1 MSELE
6 RSLFQHDIEMSGRLL
21 PPLEATEEDPP
32 EAGVPGTGNPLQA
45 QVSFS
50 ELLPNTLGATL
61 HQFAERLGVP
71 AEACYLVV
79 LCAAASL
86 LPSQTRLVLDPRFGL
101 EAPPILWGGLV
112 GDAGSKEYRIVNTL
126 TRPLEGLQIEHS
138 IQYQSQLN
146 EYKAAMR
153 RRMRGAPIGDPIE
166 RPKPIT
172 LYTHDCTISA
182 IGRILSRQ
190 PEWGL
195 LLKPDGL
202 GDFLQAARARQSRRG
217 TNLPQWLRLYDGC
230 TLKIERGATDPIFVR
245 YPSVS
250 IVGGIQMSVLRAFGN
265 KFVNLGLNLW
275 PRFAWA
281 RVPFVP
287 DPDTESGP
295 FPHPR
300 RLLAVVYHR
309 LQKFPPTQH
318 KLDREGQ
325 ELWNEWDCKFIEP
338 ILSKPVDVIRA
349 MHAETKKRAARI
361 ALVLHWLDAACSGV
375 PPSEAIPANTLGRGI
390 ELALWLQRQ
399 SETIFSE
406 VCGSICQ

>member
-1 MSELE
+1 
-6 RSLFQHDIEMSGRLL
+6 
-21 PPLEATEEDPP
+21 
-32 EAGVPGTGNPLQA
+32 
-45 QVSFS
+45 
-50 ELLPNTLGATL
+50 
-61 HQFAERLGVP
+61 
-71 AEACYLVV
+71 
-79 LCAAASL
+79 
-86 LPSQTRLVLDPRFGL
+86 
-101 EAPPILWGGLV
+101 
-112 GDAGSKEYRIVNTL
+112 
-126 TRPLEGLQIEHS
+126 
-138 IQYQSQLN
+138 
-146 EYKAAMR
+146 
-153 RRMRGAPIGDPIE
+153 
-166 RPKPIT
+166 
-172 LYTHDCTISA
+172 
-182 IGRILSRQ
+182 LSRQ

-281 RVPFVP
+281 RVPFVLP
-287 DPDTESGP
+287 ISGP
-295 FPHPR
+295 FPHPQWM
-300 RLLAVVYHR
+300 LAVVYHR

-325 ELWNEWDCKFIEP
+325 ELWNEWACRFIEP
-338 ILSKPVDVIRA
+338 ILSQPVDVIRV
-349 MHAETKKRAARI
+349 MHAETKERAARI
-361 ALVLHWLDAACSGV
+361 ALVLHWLDAAWPGV
-375 PPSEAIPANTLGRGI
+375 PPSEVIPANTLGRGI